1 VLNDVAV
8 NFDGQR
14 ECIFMKVKFV
24 VAAVAALCV
33 STGALAAGKTLVS
46 AKLATPVAEKAQVI
60 ANSVVWTCE
69 GDTCTAQ
76 LTRALTARVCGEL
89 AKEVGQVTAMG
100 DLSAEDLA
108 RCNQRAAAPNAT
120 VFARN

>member
-1 VLNDVAV
+1 
-8 NFDGQR
+8 
-14 ECIFMKVKFV
+14 MKTKFAI
-24 VAAVAALCV
+24 AAIAALCI
-33 STGALAAGKTLVS
+33 STGAFAAGKTYVT
-46 AKLATPVAEKAQVI
+46 AKLASPVSEKSQVI

-76 LTRALTARVCGEL
+76 FSRAVTTRVCGEL
-89 AKEVGQVTAMG
+89 AKEVGRVTSIG

-108 RCNQRAAAPNAT
+108 RCNLRAAAPEAT

>member
-1 VLNDVAV
+1 
-8 NFDGQR
+8 
-14 ECIFMKVKFV
+14 MKTKFAI
-24 VAAVAALCV
+24 AAIAALCI
-33 STGALAAGKTLVS
+33 STGAFAAGKTYVT
-46 AKLATPVAEKAQVI
+46 AKLATPVSEKSQVI

-76 LTRALTARVCGEL
+76 FSRAVTTRVCGEL
-89 AKEVGQVTAMG
+89 AKEVGRVTSIG

-108 RCNQRAAAPNAT
+108 RCNLRAAAPEAT

>member
-1 VLNDVAV
+1 
-8 NFDGQR
+8 
-14 ECIFMKVKFV
+14 MKAQF
-24 VAAVAALCV
+24 AVAAIAALCI
-33 STGALAAGKTLVS
+33 STGAFAAGKTYVT
-46 AKLATPVAEKAQVI
+46 AKLATPVAERAQVI
-60 ANSVVWTCE
+60 ANGVVWTCE
-69 GDTCTAQ
+69 ADACTAQ
-76 LTRALTARVCGEL
+76 FARAITPRVCGEL